1 MATADFDAQFRQGY
15 RLTLIDIYYYMPDH
29 RSLIQEFIWQT
40 QEFIWQTLDL
50 PPRFPRI
57 HEFLQ
62 HWRRNIQAVIK
73 EVLLS
78 TTDGIHK
85 PTFHKVDHILRV

>member
-1 MATADFDAQFRQGY
+1 MADPDFEAQFKRGY

-29 RSLIQEFIWQT
+29 KSLV

-50 PPRFPRI
+50 PPRFPRM
-57 HEFLQ
+57 HEFLE

-73 EVLLS
+73 EIFLS
-78 TTDGIHK
+78 TTDGVRK
-85 PTFHKVDHILRV
+85 PTFHKVDHILLA